1 MNGFYTLRTF
11 RGGMSHLSTHPW
23 CVSMFMCLCVCMST
37 MCVCPCERATSED
50 RDRHTG
56 CLPKY
61 FHLLFFPRPL
71 YVDQAGLHL
80 MDLPAPATQ
89 VLKVKGVHHH
99 TQPISDKVFH

>member
-1 MNGFYTLRTF
+1 MVCEHVHVF
-11 RGGMSHLSTHPW
+11 
-23 CVSMFMCLCVCMST
+23 VCMYVYNV
-37 MCVCPCERATSED
+37 CVCPCERATSED